1 MSGSLVLLQETTIT
15 SITASVTLTGISDSF
30 NVYQVIINDC
40 VGENETNFNMRVTTS
55 VTAQSD
61 SNYDTASIVFKSFSG
76 FGTTTDE
83 NEAQFKINSAVGSDS
98 NESTNHII
106 YLFNFPNSSEFSFY
120 TNESIKLNAS
130 GQAEAFMGGGM
141 KTTAEANDGV
151 NFFFSSG
158 DIETGSFQ
166 LFALVK

>member
-1 MSGSLVLLQETTIT
+1 MSGSLVLLQETTVT
-15 SITASVTLTGISDSF
+15 SPTASVTFTGIDTTY

-40 VGENETNFNMRVTTS
+40 VGANETNFNMRVTTS
-55 VTAQSD
+55 GTADSD
-61 SNYDTASIVFKSFSG
+61 SEYDTASRVFKSFSG

-83 NEAQFKINSAVGSDS
+83 DEAQFKINSAVGSDT

-106 YLFNFPNSSEFSFY
+106 YLFNFSNSSEFSFY

-141 KTTAEANDGV
+141 HSVSEANDGV
-151 NFFFSSG
+151 SFFFSSG
-158 DIETGSFQ
+158 NIETGTFQ
-166 LFALVK
+166 LFGLVK